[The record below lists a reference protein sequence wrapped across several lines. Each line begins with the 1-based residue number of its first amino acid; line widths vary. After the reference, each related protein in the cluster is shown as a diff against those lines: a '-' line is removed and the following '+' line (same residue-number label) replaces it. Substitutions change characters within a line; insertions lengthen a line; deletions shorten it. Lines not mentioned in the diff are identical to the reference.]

1 MNICEKTDLTL
12 HWNCGENS
20 DSMLRTLPNPFYK
33 TGAAE
38 LGNEGCDLMFLYN
51 PGMERLE
58 NINLLSAIYEK
69 YFLTM
74 SEL

>member
-1 MNICEKTDLTL
+1 
-12 HWNCGENS
+12 
-20 DSMLRTLPNPFYK
+20 MLRTLPNPFYK

-38 LGNEGCDLMFLYN
+38 LGNEGYDLMFLYN